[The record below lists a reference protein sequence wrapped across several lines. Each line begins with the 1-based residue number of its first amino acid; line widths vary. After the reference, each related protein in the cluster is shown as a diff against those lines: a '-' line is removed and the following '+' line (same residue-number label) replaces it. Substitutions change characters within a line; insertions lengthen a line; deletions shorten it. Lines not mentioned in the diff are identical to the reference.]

1 MIQNYYLKYFILI
14 LCVEKV
20 HVFNYCMENDDIVN
34 GKRFTQVSKIYL
46 SANFLSI
53 FFIVYFELRLFNKIL
68 RILLITRK
76 GEMGYSNTLFASFMS
91 L

>member
-1 MIQNYYLKYFILI
+1 MYLTS
-14 LCVEKV
+14 
-20 HVFNYCMENDDIVN
+20 MENDDIAN
-34 GKRFTQVSKIYL
+34 GKRFTQVSKVYF

-53 FFIVYFELRLFNKIL
+53 FFIVYFELRLLNKIL

-76 GEMGYSNTLFASFMS
+76 GGMGYSNTLFASFMS